1 MKKLV
6 FTALAVVAFS
16 GAAMAENQQ
25 VLIEAVED
33 NCSDVH
39 HETYKEFVALGLE
52 EEAGA
57 EAFAAYKDCK
67 GLN

>member
-6 FTALAVVAFS
+6 FTSLAVVVFS
-16 GAAMAENQQ
+16 GVAMAENQQ
-25 VLIEAVED
+25 VLVED
-33 NCSDVH
+33 NCSDVY
-39 HETYKEFVALGLE
+39 HETYEEFVALGLE